1 MNLPMKFINNRIDEY
16 AIQVTYDPIE
26 NAGQIIYN
34 LSLIRNEDLE
44 YAIMTMKRAYRAG
57 ISVSDRVRFLEE
69 GEKMEEFTIPAG
81 YTGIG
86 TICSLTLDGL
96 LLRKGIP
103 IRPIGGGVV
112 EIEERMPRRFTHFV
126 LYEDTTIDPLE
137 VLVSQDITSISLV
150 MHQGKGTILGNIREC
165 HMESESRVSLLLD
178 DLASIGFT
186 GILDMGIPNIPL
198 LGVPVSPQYF
208 GVAMVGGTNAMAA
221 IKESG
226 RPVITRALKGLVDV
240 RTMGSINDY

>member
-1 MNLPMKFINNRIDEY
+1 MKFINNRIDEY
-16 AIQVTYDPIE
+16 AIQVTYDPAE
-26 NAGQIIYN
+26 NAGIIIYN
-34 LSLIRNEDLE
+34 LSIIRSEDLE
-44 YAIMTMKRAYRAG
+44 YAIMTMKKAYRAG
-57 ISVSDRVRFLEE
+57 ISVSDRVRFFKD
-69 GEKMEEFTIPAG
+69 GETTEDLTIPAG

-86 TICSLTLDGL
+86 TMCSLTLDGI

-112 EIEERMPRRFTHFV
+112 EVEDRIPRRFTHFV

-178 DLASIGFT
+178 DLASTGFT

-208 GVAMVGGTNAMAA
+208 GIAMVGGTNAMAA

-226 RPVITRALKGLVDV
+226 RPIITRALKGLMDV
-240 RTMGSINDY
+240 RTMSSINDY

>member
-1 MNLPMKFINNRIDEY
+1 MNSPMKFINNRIDEF
-16 AIQVTYDPIE
+16 AIQVTYDPAE
-26 NAGQIIYN
+26 NTGKIIYN
-34 LSLIRNEDLE
+34 LSLIRNEDLQ
-44 YAIMTMKRAYRAG
+44 YAIMTMKKAYATG
-57 ISVSDRVRFLEE
+57 IAVSDRVRFLKE
-69 GEKMEEFTIPAG
+69 GEKIEDFTIPAG
-81 YTGIG
+81 YTGIS
-86 TICSLTLDGL
+86 TMCSLTLDGIL
-96 LLRKGIP
+96 LKKGIP

-112 EIEERMPRRFTHFV
+112 EIEDREPRRFTHFI

-178 DLASIGFT
+178 DLAATGFT
-186 GILDMGIPNIPL
+186 GILDLGIPNIPL
-198 LGVPVSPQYF
+198 LGVPVSSQSY

-226 RPVITRALKGLVDV
+226 RPVVTQALKGLMDV
-240 RTMGSINDY
+240 STMGSINDY